1 MLVGDYFLLCFF
13 FLKSRIDGAVGTYV
27 MIFLDMNA
35 VLSDSLLLHYLHVVL
50 FRKDIDRQVINT
62 KERQDSLLGILCAT
76 SLEK

>member
-1 MLVGDYFLLCFF
+1 MLVGDYFLLSNV

-50 FRKDIDRQVINT
+50 FRKDIGRQVINT